1 MSKNKKPKRYLFEE
15 VLDFLKH
22 NDTKVFNYKQLG
34 AAMEINTD
42 GERLQLIE
50 ALEALKHQGFVI
62 EKETGKYQIKES
74 KQYITG
80 TIDFTSQGT
89 AFVVFSESEDD
100 IYIPQ
105 YKSKNALQGDL
116 VKLQLLQKRSGKR
129 KEGEVIEV
137 IKRAKIEF
145 VGTIKINPKFAFVIP
160 DSHKIHVDFFI
171 HLGDIKDAE
180 DGQKVKIKLK
190 EWKANDK
197 NPIGIVEEVFG
208 FPGVHKTEMNAIM
221 AEYGLPEHFP
231 DVVEKEAKK
240 LNTAITK
247 EEIDKRRD
255 FREVLTFTIDP
266 VDAKDFDDALSIQKL
281 DNGLWEV
288 GVHIADVTH
297 FLKPGSILDNE
308 AVERATSVYLV
319 DRVIPMLPEV
329 LSNFACS
336 LRPNEDKYCFS
347 AVFQMDDNA
356 DIADQWFGK
365 TLIHSNKRFA
375 YEDVQ
380 TIIETE
386 EGEYS
391 KEVLLLDRLA
401 KKLRS
406 ERTKRGSIF
415 FDKAE
420 VKFNLDEEGN
430 PIGVFFKTQKDAH
443 KLIEDFMLLANRS
456 VAEFLGKGGKND
468 ENPKHQNQ
476 KKKDDPKNLC
486 VYRIHDTPSDEKM
499 AELSGFVAR
508 FGYQMQLGSKQ
519 KMAQSINKLLVDVK
533 NKKEQ
538 GMIEMLAV
546 RSMPKAIY
554 TTKNAGHYGLG
565 FEYYTHFTSPIRRY
579 PDVMVHRLLEARL
592 NGTKYST
599 QDDLEK
605 LCKHSSDQERVAAE
619 AERASVK
626 YKQVEFMSDKIGQTF
641 DALISGVTE
650 WGIYAEIIEN
660 KCEGMIKSR
669 DLKGD
674 QFSYDSD
681 NYRYVGRN
689 TGKIYTLGDPVQ
701 IVVVDADLV
710 KKQLNFAFAD
720 SEGGSGSSKFGD
732 NRSNFDDS
740 RSRGGGG
747 KKNYSGK
754 SNSGSKND
762 RGDKGSKGGKSKKS
776 RRR

>member
-42 GERLQLIE
+42 GERLELIQV
-50 ALEALKHQGFVI
+50 LEALKHQGFVV

-137 IKRAKIEF
+137 IKRAKTEF

-247 EEIDKRRD
+247 EEIEKRRD

-386 EGEYS
+386 EGEYA
-391 KEVLLLDRLA
+391 KEILLLDRLA
-401 KKLRS
+401 KKLRT

-592 NGTKYST
+592 EGTKYST

-732 NRSNFDDS
+732 NRSNFDDN

-762 RGDKGSKGGKSKKS
+762 RGDKGSGGGKSKKS